1 MSITES
7 TIKNAPDNNEIKIEG
22 NEKRKVP
29 KGMPKVPMTL
39 LVVGKK
45 GAGKTHAIAN
55 MVRKYQSVVNYQQLL
70 LKVNWI
76 KMNQN

>member
-55 MVRKYQSVVNYQQLL
+55 MVRKYQSN
-70 LKVNWI
+70 KNCPFDD
-76 KMNQN
+76 